1 MRVVYGVL
9 SLLMLLFMAVQYNDP
24 DGLLWMGIYAIPA
37 VWCALA
43 ALWRQCFE
51 KTMVQAALWFSLALS
66 AYGVVY
72 FWPLVPG
79 FWRKSVW
86 IDIEIAREGMGMMI
100 VSIVL
105 ATVLH
110 TAMKTRKKTKAGF
123 SECAS

>member
-1 MRVVYGVL
+1 MRIVYGIL

-43 ALWRQCFE
+43 AFWRQSLE
-51 KTMVQAALWFSLALS
+51 KTVVRAALWCSLALS
-66 AYGVVY
+66 ALGVVY
-72 FWPLVPG
+72 FWPLVPS

-86 IDIEIAREGMGMMI
+86 IDVEIAREGMGMMI

-110 TAMKTRKKTKAGF
+110 TAMKTCKKPEAGF
-123 SECAS
+123 S